1 MSQTTLANTS
11 YSRKLRRPHLT
22 AHKSDLQLSLTI
34 DAALSAGVAVHT
46 MVKTLERK
54 EMPHVIAWPHGFGS
68 NVSWR
73 SVQELSRFGAIE
85 KSPHSAKPEPIR
97 DTLLGFPQT

>member
-1 MSQTTLANTS
+1 
-11 YSRKLRRPHLT
+11 
-22 AHKSDLQLSLTI
+22 
-34 DAALSAGVAVHT
+34 
-46 MVKTLERK
+46 
-54 EMPHVIAWPHGFGS
+54 MPHVIAWPHGFGS

-97 DTLLGFPQT
+97 DTLLGFPQTWPPLPFRGSTLHIFYNHRRSTQKRAPRSEPNYITVGSAEIRCSD